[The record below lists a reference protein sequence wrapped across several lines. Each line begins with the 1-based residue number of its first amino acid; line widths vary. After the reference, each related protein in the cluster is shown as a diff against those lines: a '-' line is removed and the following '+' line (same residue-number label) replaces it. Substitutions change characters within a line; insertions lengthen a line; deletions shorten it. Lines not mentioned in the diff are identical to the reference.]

1 MNLHPCS
8 SFEWIVFHFILQT
21 NVFVCVLVGVHH
33 YICVLVFFFRPYHIP
48 YRHVYNASNFVCVHA
63 PGLLLYA
70 RIYIF
75 LLCLS
80 VFFHYSR
87 NLVCAF
93 FYLLRLLGF
102 WYISVHCWFQH
113 HNRSENTHLWTT
125 IRNQSLK
132 RIYAW
137 NKLRWCYF
145 IFKWKCDVR
154 FLSKEIQS

>member
-1 MNLHPCS
+1 MR
-8 SFEWIVFHFILQT
+8 
-21 NVFVCVLVGVHH
+21 VLVGV
-33 YICVLVFFFRPYHIP
+33 YRYMCVCVLVFFFRPYHIP

-63 PGLLLYA
+63 LGLLLYA

-80 VFFHYSR
+80 LYFFYYSR

-93 FYLLRLLGF
+93 FFTCFGCLAFDMLVC
-102 WYISVHCWFQH
+102 ICWFQH
-113 HNRSENTHLWTT
+113 QNRSKNTHLCTT
-125 IRNQSLK
+125 TGIQSLK